1 MSHINRMM
9 YDSQGHTGLT
19 YYALFV
25 VKHTGES
32 FDWVADA
39 LAANPTRPDS
49 AVLLGEV
56 GTSGKFPIVVPTNLP
71 TGKIYDV
78 VVYLQAGTP
87 AANTDDVQITYTLN
101 HGSIFGV

>member
-1 MSHINRMM
+1 MSQINRMM
-9 YDSQGHTGLT
+9 YDSQGHTGST

-25 VKHTGES
+25 VKNTGES

-39 LAANPTRPDS
+39 LVADPSRINS

-71 TGKIYDV
+71 KGKIYDV
-78 VVYLQAGTP
+78 VICLQAGVP
-87 AANTDDVQITYTLN
+87 AAVTDDVQTTYTLN
-101 HGSIFGV
+101 HGSIFGI